1 MDRVSAQHAVL
12 RHVCGCG
19 GQRTD
24 AALILT
30 KLVNADHDQR
40 PELARQLT
48 DLEHVADHT
57 THEIP
62 RALNTSFIT
71 PFDREDIA
79 VLALRLD
86 DILAPTGRS
95 AGGGGTVTAEG
106 MSRLKTLQK
115 LEDYW
120 ITINEI
126 ENRADAAYRALLA
139 KLFDS
144 DLDVVTMIKIKE
156 VVDELESAADAFEQV
171 ANVVQSIAAK
181 SPDRAD
187 AALIMIRLLA
197 EATASSVL
205 YLTAIVIAAPI
216 PPQAP
221 RGASG
226 PCVGVL
232 PARSAWRGYLRLPS
246 AATIAALGTH

>member
-1 MDRVSAQHAVL
+1 MRLTPRNTQFYDMFAAAAGNAL
-12 RHVCGCG
+12 
-19 GQRTD
+19 D

-30 KLVNADHDQR
+30 RLVNADYDQR
-40 PELARQLT
+40 PALARQLT

-57 THEIP
+57 THEIM

-79 VLALRLD
+79 VLASRLD
-86 DILAPTGRS
+86 DIVDHIEAAGDLAVLYRIDTLPLAVREQAELLEEAGR
-95 AGGGGTVTAEG
+95 VTAEG

-126 ENRADAAYRALLA
+126 ENRADAVYRALLA

-144 DLDVVTMIKIKE
+144 ELDVVTMIKIKE

-171 ANVVQSIAAK
+171 ANVVQSIAARE
-181 SPDRAD
+181 S
-187 AALIMIRLLA
+187 
-197 EATASSVL
+197 
-205 YLTAIVIAAPI
+205 
-216 PPQAP
+216 
-221 RGASG
+221 
-226 PCVGVL
+226 
-232 PARSAWRGYLRLPS
+232 
-246 AATIAALGTH
+246 

>member
-1 MDRVSAQHAVL
+1 
-12 RHVCGCG
+12 
-19 GQRTD
+19 
-24 AALILT
+24 
-30 KLVNADHDQR
+30 LVNADYDQR
-40 PELARQLT
+40 PALARQLT

-57 THEIP
+57 THEIM

-79 VLALRLD
+79 VLASRLD
-86 DILAPTGRS
+86 DIVDHIEAAGDLAVLYRIDTLPLAVREQAELLEEAGR
-95 AGGGGTVTAEG
+95 VTAEG

-126 ENRADAAYRALLA
+126 ENRADAVYRALLA

-144 DLDVVTMIKIKE
+144 ELDVVTMIKIKE

-181 SPDRAD
+181 ES
-187 AALIMIRLLA
+187 
-197 EATASSVL
+197 
-205 YLTAIVIAAPI
+205 
-216 PPQAP
+216 
-221 RGASG
+221 
-226 PCVGVL
+226 
-232 PARSAWRGYLRLPS
+232 
-246 AATIAALGTH
+246 